1 MQTRCFFLSDQK
13 FRYPRRQ
20 FVAADDA
27 DFLAID
33 EGVEDRTDGF
43 QLLDIQHDFIPDCV
57 VEHVARSHGIFE
69 TCDDFIAGEIARD
82 AANETSS
89 RAVSK
94 QYSGAIREVAQT
106 TDGARPV
113 LHS

>member
-1 MQTRCFFLSDQK
+1 MAGKCGAICGSHQSAGGV
-13 FRYPRRQ
+13 
-20 FVAADDA
+20 VAEHH
-27 DFLAID
+27 D
-33 EGVEDRTDGF
+33 EQRVEY
-43 QLLDIQHDFIPDCV
+43 LY
-57 VEHVARSHGIFE
+57 GIFE

-106 TDGARPV
+106 TECVCPAGIA
-113 LHS
+113 LKLSLWWK

>member
-1 MQTRCFFLSDQK
+1 VAEHHDE
-13 FRYPRRQ
+13 RR
-20 FVAADDA
+20 
-27 DFLAID
+27 
-33 EGVEDRTDGF
+33 VEY
-43 QLLDIQHDFIPDCV
+43 LY
-57 VEHVARSHGIFE
+57 GIFE

-106 TDGARPV
+106 TECVCGARPV
-113 LHS
+113 LHSSSLYGGNRLRCLRTSFCCIGRIVCSGFV